1 LPAEP
6 SLPHRDIIVIGAS
19 AGGIKALKELV
30 AALTEDLP
38 AAVFVVLH
46 VAPTKPSILPQILSR
61 AGPLPALHPSDGQP
75 VETGYIYV
83 APPDHHLLLSDGQI
97 RVLRGPKENAQRP
110 AVDPLFRSAAA
121 AYGPRVI
128 GVVLTGGLEDG
139 AAGLSAVKS
148 GGGVAV
154 VQDPFDALQ
163 PSMPQSA
170 LRSGRVDYCVSLA
183 EIGPLLIRL
192 VSEEVPPTL
201 GFPLGPAGDAG

>member
-1 LPAEP
+1 
-6 SLPHRDIIVIGAS
+6 LPHRDIIVIGAS
-19 AGGIKALKELV
+19 AGGIKALKELA
-30 AALTEDLP
+30 AALPEDLP

-46 VAPTKPSILPQILSR
+46 LAPTKPSILPQILSR
-61 AGPLPALHPSDGQP
+61 AGPLPALHPSNDQP

-83 APPDHHLLLSDGQI
+83 APPDHHLLLRDGRI
-97 RVLRGPKENAQRP
+97 RVFRGPKENAHRP

-128 GVVLTGGLEDG
+128 GVVLTGALEDG
-139 AAGLSAVKS
+139 TAGLSAVKS

-170 LRSGRVDYCVSLA
+170 LRSVRVDYCVGLA

-192 VSEEVPPTL
+192 NSEEVPPTL
-201 GFPLGPAGDAG
+201 GFALGPARDAS